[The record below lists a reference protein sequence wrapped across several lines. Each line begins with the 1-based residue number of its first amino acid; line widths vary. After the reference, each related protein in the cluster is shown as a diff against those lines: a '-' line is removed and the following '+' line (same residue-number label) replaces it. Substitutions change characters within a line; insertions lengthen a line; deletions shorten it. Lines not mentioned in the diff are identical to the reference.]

1 MPLIDGLSRKQ
12 MRLLALQALI
22 RAGTM
27 AGDRVYE
34 PRDWPTDPEFFP
46 MLLVSTPRERK
57 VPLHAGQLSFTT
69 TVGLVVVGRLL
80 GSMAETAEDDLD
92 LFSDQ
97 VMEALSL
104 DPDFNVGIQQF
115 AAIATQSVVTAE
127 GKYHVG
133 EFGMSFELT
142 FYQSYGPTGPDLIDI
157 TGTIPV
163 GNNPPI
169 IFDVKREDTP

>member
-1 MPLIDGLSRKQ
+1 MPLIDGLSRRQ
-12 MRLLALQALI
+12 MRLLAMQALI
-22 RAGTM
+22 NAKTM
-27 AGDRVYE
+27 AEDRVYE

-57 VPLHAGQLSFTT
+57 VPLSAGQLAYTT

-80 GSMAETAEDDLD
+80 GSSAEVTEDELD
-92 LFSDQ
+92 MFAGQ
-97 VMEALSL
+97 VVEALTL
-104 DPDFNVGIQQF
+104 DPDFDLGIEQRV
-115 AAIATQSVVTAE
+115 AISTQIAVNAE

-133 EFGMSFELT
+133 EFGMTFEVS
-142 FYQSYGPTGPDLIDI
+142 FYQAYGPTGPDLIDI

-163 GNNPPI
+163 GTGVPI